1 MPLALVSLA
10 FVLATIVLL
19 GPLGAGVIQ
28 WRVSA
33 IGINQTY
40 GADGVSLALVAPSAL
55 LAAWMWWR
63 GRRLGAPI
71 ALGVGRATL
80 YYAIASVL
88 GADYAR
94 YGGNNERFFPMLL
107 IAIVLSWTIAVR
119 AWAALEGQ
127 PAAPPRWLTR
137 SLGIVLLLGSVTI
150 GLAWIRQIVDLTV
163 YGALTGADALA
174 YADAPGAF
182 WLVRIVDLG
191 FIIPMCL
198 ATGVGLWRDSA
209 IAIKAA
215 YGVLAFM
222 TLQASSVLAMGTIMI
237 WRGDP
242 TATPMLIVAL
252 LPITLALGLLT
263 ARLLG
268 SYRSRPLVHTT

>member
-1 MPLALVSLA
+1 
-10 FVLATIVLL
+10 
-19 GPLGAGVIQ
+19 
-28 WRVSA
+28 
-33 IGINQTY
+33 
-40 GADGVSLALVAPSAL
+40 
-55 LAAWMWWR
+55 
-63 GRRLGAPI
+63 
-71 ALGVGRATL
+71 
-80 YYAIASVL
+80 
-88 GADYAR
+88 
-94 YGGNNERFFPMLL
+94 
-107 IAIVLSWTIAVR
+107 
-119 AWAALEGQ
+119 
-127 PAAPPRWLTR
+127 LTR

>member
-222 TLQASSVLAMGTIMI
+222 GTIMI